1 MMLDDFIRYAKE
13 QFICK
18 ISIKKCG
25 KPDTFDSIFG
35 ASFLNE
41 KKCSEFESDARYKKH
56 FY

>member
-13 QFICK
+13 QFNCK